1 MLMQGRHKGF
11 SLIELMIAT
20 TIGLTL
26 LSGLLY
32 LFTSFSRA
40 QTDRLMT
47 LRLQQELRAI
57 MNVMINDIRRAGYW
71 SGAAMAWKPPNANGF
86 TNVQLIGGDCL
97 LYTYDARKDDKDGIP
112 DSEDHGGF
120 KLDKGR
126 IRIRTSASPCQGG
139 KCGTCDSGVWWTL
152 NDEKSVSITRLQFRQ
167 VIKMA
172 AGILPGTRQLHQR
185 IDIVLEGALVQA
197 PAMSRTMRGSV
208 YLPNAAV
215 LISSP

>member
-1 MLMQGRHKGF
+1 MLMQRRHEGF
-11 SLIELMIAT
+11 SLIELMIAMA
-20 TIGLTL
+20 IGLTL
-26 LSGLLY
+26 LSGLVY
-32 LFTSFSRA
+32 LFISFSHA

-71 SGAAMAWKPPNANGF
+71 SGAGAAWKTPNGNGF
-86 TNVQLIGGDCL
+86 TNVQIVGGDCL

-120 KLDKGR
+120 KLDKNR
-126 IRIRTSASPCQGG
+126 IRIRTSAPPCQGG
-139 KCGTCDSGVWWTL
+139 KCGACDSGVWWTL
-152 NDEKSVSITRLQFRQ
+152 NDEKSVSITRLHFSQASGL
-167 VIKMA
+167 A
-172 AGILPGTRQLHQR
+172 AGILPGTRQLLRR
-185 IDIVLEGALVQA
+185 IDIVLEGALLQA